1 MRRLCDYCETQGKE
15 LKDLS
20 LGEYHDFSPAFDD
33 DVYNITAWS
42 SVEARNNPGGT
53 APGQV
58 EQELREAK
66 RIMEGKVDVS

>member
-1 MRRLCDYCETQGKE
+1 MN
-15 LKDLS
+15 
-20 LGEYHDFSPAFDD
+20 EYHDFSPVFDD

-58 EQELREAK
+58 EQELNEAK
-66 RIMEGKVDVS
+66 RIMEGKVDGS